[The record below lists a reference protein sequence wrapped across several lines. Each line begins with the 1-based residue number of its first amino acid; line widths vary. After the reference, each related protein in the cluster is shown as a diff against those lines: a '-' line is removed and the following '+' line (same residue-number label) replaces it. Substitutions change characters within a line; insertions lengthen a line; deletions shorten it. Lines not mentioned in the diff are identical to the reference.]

1 MQFFPL
7 GRDRARGRG
16 NSYTPNQK
24 NEKNLTPQ
32 KPMFYVKK
40 TTFPLKANISIYCA
54 LFIKKSIINIVKSM
68 V

>member
-1 MQFFPL
+1 MQASIV

-40 TTFPLKANISIYCA
+40 TTFLLKANISLYCA
-54 LFIKKSIINIVKSM
+54 LFIKKVL
-68 V
+68 